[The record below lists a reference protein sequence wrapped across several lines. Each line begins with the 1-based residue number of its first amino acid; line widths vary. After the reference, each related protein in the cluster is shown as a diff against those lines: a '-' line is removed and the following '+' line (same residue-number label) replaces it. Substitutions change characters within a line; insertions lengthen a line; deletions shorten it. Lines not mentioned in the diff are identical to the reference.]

1 MDDLEERKVMKNT
14 WKTIT
19 LSTLFSLA
27 NHSTQS
33 EKSDANRVHEVA
45 KKLSELKRPDL
56 LAMMDRADCRCLAK
70 RSGTGLDISINP
82 AGENG

>member
-1 MDDLEERKVMKNT
+1 MDDLEEKKVMKNT

-19 LSTLFSLA
+19 LSTLVSLA

-33 EKSDANRVHEVA
+33 EKSGDNRVYEVA
-45 KKLSELKRPDL
+45 KKLSKLKRPDL

-70 RSGTGLDISINP
+70 KARTGLDISLNP
-82 AGENG
+82 VGKNG